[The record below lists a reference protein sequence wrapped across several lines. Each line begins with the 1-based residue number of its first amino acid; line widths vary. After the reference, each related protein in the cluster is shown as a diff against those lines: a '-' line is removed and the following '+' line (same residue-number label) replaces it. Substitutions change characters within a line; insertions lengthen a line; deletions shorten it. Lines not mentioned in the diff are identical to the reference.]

1 MDRKTVNCPSGRLN
15 YKKIKYMKNKYLIP
29 LLGILFT
36 FSLSCQRLPEP
47 DFSVV
52 PEENPEAGDSIVF
65 INSSADADSYEWE
78 FGDGGTSSQESP
90 VYIYEQAG
98 IYNVKLTAYNKA
110 GEESASRAL
119 TIFEPTVLGFFV
131 YDSTGEIVLEDA
143 QVWVYDNEDDWNWFS
158 EPQMI
163 GTTDHTG
170 LAVFMNVDPLV
181 YYIWVVKEETN
192 GFWASGGYTSEVVL
206 NENNYYNVFCTW
218 LDYEKKTSAGHRELL
233 RKIFSPVPR
242 QFRAVM
248 IPGRPPGD

>member
-1 MDRKTVNCPSGRLN
+1 
-15 YKKIKYMKNKYLIP
+15 MKNKQLVP

-36 FSLSCQRLPEP
+36 LSLSCQRLPEP
-47 DFSVV
+47 DFSFV

-65 INSSADADSYEWE
+65 INSSADADSYQWE

-110 GEESASRAL
+110 GEESASRIL

-131 YDSTGEIVLEDA
+131 YDSTGEIALENAD
-143 QVWVYDNEDDWNWFS
+143 VWVYDNEDDWNWFG
-158 EPQMI
+158 EPLMI

-170 LAVFMNVDPLV
+170 LVVFLNVDPLV
-181 YYIWVVKEETN
+181 YYIWVVKEETS

-218 LDYEKKTSAGHRELL
+218 LDYEKKASPEKEELL
-233 RKIFSPVPR
+233 RNRFSPVPGLSPAVR
-242 QFRAVM
+242 FIRRAV
-248 IPGRPPGD
+248 GD